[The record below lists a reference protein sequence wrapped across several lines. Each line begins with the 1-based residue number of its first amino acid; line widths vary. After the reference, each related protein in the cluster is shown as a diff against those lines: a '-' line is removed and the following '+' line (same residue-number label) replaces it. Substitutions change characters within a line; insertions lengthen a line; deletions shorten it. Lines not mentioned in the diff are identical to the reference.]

1 MTLHPVPAELDIDTA
16 IADVLDTFDVPWEFD
31 RECIVVPHQD
41 YPTLW
46 ECECPECRRL
56 QRQAELDD

>member
-1 MTLHPVPAELDIDTA
+1 MTTPPVPAELDVDK
-16 IADVLDTFDVPWEFD
+16 VLDTFDVPWEFD
-31 RECIVVPHQD
+31 RGCIVVPHQD

-46 ECECPECRRL
+46 DCECPECRRL